1 MNARK
6 LVSAGV
12 ASLMVLSGA
21 SVFAADPP
29 ASTVPAND
37 RTAGQVIDD
46 SMITGKVKTALIGDS
61 RTKAYQIDVTTREGV
76 VLLSGF
82 VDTPAA
88 RAAAAEVAKQ
98 IDGVKTV
105 DNKLG
110 LKR

>member
-1 MNARK
+1 MSTRK
-6 LVSAGV
+6 LVSAGL
-12 ASLMVLSGA
+12 ASLMVFGA
-21 SVFAADPP
+21 ASAFAADPP
-29 ASTVPAND
+29 ASTLPAND

-88 RAAAAEVAKQ
+88 RAAAAEVAKA

-110 LKR
+110 VKR